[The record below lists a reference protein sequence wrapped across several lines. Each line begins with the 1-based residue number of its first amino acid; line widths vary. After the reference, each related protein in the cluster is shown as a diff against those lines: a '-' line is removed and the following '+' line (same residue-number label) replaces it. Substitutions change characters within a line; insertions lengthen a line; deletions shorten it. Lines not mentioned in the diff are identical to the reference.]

1 MAAATIEAAPELRDL
16 KKEAVTFVP
25 TAVRKKRPE
34 PYVIPNTPVVST
46 GQSLDA
52 DGDGSEPIGPGPEP
66 EPAET

>member
-16 KKEAVTFVP
+16 HKEAVTFVP
-25 TAVRKKRPE
+25 TAVRRKRPE
-34 PYVIPNTPVVST
+34 PPVTPVVST

-52 DGDGSEPIGPGPEP
+52 DGDGSEPIGLEP